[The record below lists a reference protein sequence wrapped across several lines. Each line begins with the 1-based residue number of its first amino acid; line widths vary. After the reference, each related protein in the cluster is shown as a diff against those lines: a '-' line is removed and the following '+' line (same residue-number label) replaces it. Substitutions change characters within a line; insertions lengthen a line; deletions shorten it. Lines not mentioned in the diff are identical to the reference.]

1 MASVSHESSMIKCA
15 ARSRT
20 PGKPARRDR
29 PGSHDMAT
37 YRQVVQHL
45 RALAHQTGPLRCA
58 ERRDVGD
65 GEMTR
70 ASITYE
76 QQRLVDAK
84 SDYQRRTRRSQNM
97 HRGQPHPAAARSEVL
112 PRAALRVRACG
123 LLRWHSAATTG
134 STTWGWGFG
143 VVFRRRLK
151 RATSTNP
158 AAVASSLAS
167 QPPRVILR
175 QARVAPPIERRTDAH
190 DLDRPADDHCA
201 AGRIG
206 NTEMRFRIRRRVTTM
221 AP

>member
-20 PGKPARRDR
+20 RGKPARRDR
-29 PGSHDMAT
+29 PGSHGIAT
-37 YRQVVQHL
+37 YRQVAQHL

-58 ERRDVGD
+58 ERRYVGN

-134 STTWGWGFG
+134 STTWGSVFG
-143 VVFRRRLK
+143 VCVQAPLK
-151 RATSTNP
+151 TRNINEPSSRCFLPRVP
-158 AAVASSLAS
+158 AAACNSSAGES
-167 QPPRVILR
+167 G
-175 QARVAPPIERRTDAH
+175 
-190 DLDRPADDHCA
+190 PAD
-201 AGRIG
+201 R
-206 NTEMRFRIRRRVTTM
+206 
-221 AP
+221 APY

>member
-112 PRAALRVRACG
+112 PRAALRVRAWFICVG
-123 LLRWHSAATTG
+123 TARQPPALLLGARFS
-134 STTWGWGFG
+134 GF
-143 VVFRRRLK
+143 VFRLK
-151 RATSTNP
+151 TRNINEPSSRCFLPRVP
-158 AAVASSLAS
+158 AAACNSSAGES
-167 QPPRVILR
+167 G
-175 QARVAPPIERRTDAH
+175 
-190 DLDRPADDHCA
+190 PAD
-201 AGRIG
+201 R
-206 NTEMRFRIRRRVTTM
+206 
-221 AP
+221 APY

>member
-1 MASVSHESSMIKCA
+1 MVSVS
-15 ARSRT
+15 
-20 PGKPARRDR
+20 ARRAGAQREAGRQASQPAGTDQA
-29 PGSHDMAT
+29 AT
-37 YRQVVQHL
+37 TWQHLYRQVVQHL
-45 RALAHQTGPLRCA
+45 RSKAHQKGPLRCA

-65 GEMTR
+65 GKMTR

-84 SDYQRRTRRSQNM
+84 SGYQRRTRRSQNS

-112 PRAALRVRACG
+112 RHARRCVSERVAY
-123 LLRWHSAATTG
+123 LRWHSAATTG
-134 STTWGWGFG
+134 STQALLLGAR
-143 VVFRRRLK
+143 VCVFRRRLN
-151 RATSTNP
+151 RAASTNP

-167 QPPRVILR
+167 QPPRVVLW

-206 NTEMRFRIRRRVTTM
+206 TNMRCRIRR
-221 AP
+221 

>member
-1 MASVSHESSMIKCA
+1 MSQPGERGLSERPDARQASP
-15 ARSRT
+15 
-20 PGKPARRDR
+20 PGPTRQPRH
-29 PGSHDMAT
+29 GNT

-45 RALAHQTGPLRCA
+45 RSLAHQKGPLRCA

-65 GEMTR
+65 GKMTR

-84 SDYQRRTRRSQNM
+84 SGYQRRTRRSQNS

-112 PRAALRVRACG
+112 RHARRCVSERVAY
-123 LLRWHSAATTG
+123 LRWHSAATTG
-134 STTWGWGFG
+134 STQALLLGAR
-143 VVFRRRLK
+143 VCVFRRRLN
-151 RATSTNP
+151 RAASTNP

-167 QPPRVILR
+167 QPPRVVLW

-206 NTEMRFRIRRRVTTM
+206 TNMRCRIRR
-221 AP
+221 